1 MATTS
6 VVSTSFSF
14 RAPVPPRPAVELLA
28 EIRER
33 GGRVYRM
40 RGPDRVFCLTDD
52 ETVAAWLLDLGA
64 RAFTAAG
71 YTRTEGGYLR
81 ARGGK
86 REWDIYIHTIP
97 VEGSLWE
104 ACA

>member
-1 MATTS
+1 MSTS

-14 RAPVPPRPAVELLA
+14 RAPEPLRPAAELLA
-28 EIRER
+28 DIRGR

-40 RGPDRVFCLTDD
+40 MGGERVFCLTSSA
-52 ETVAAWLLDLGA
+52 EVAAWLLDLGG
-64 RAFTAAG
+64 RG
-71 YTRTEGGYLR
+71 YTTAGLVSSEGGYLR
-81 ARGGK
+81 ARGGE
-86 REWDIYIHTIP
+86 REWDIEIHTIP